1 MNTKRFILSVFLSWL
16 LLLSLDFLAH
26 ATLLRSFWAME
37 LAALK
42 SLEDLFLLIPSG
54 YLSFLLLTWLM
65 GWLYTRFYGKEG
77 NAVKGMIFGAKFGG
91 LYALSLLLGWFSFLN
106 LSFLFLFWICFV
118 YFIEL
123 MAVGLCFG
131 YLMHPPKVK
140 KRGWIII
147 SVFFFIFALGIVLQN
162 F

>member
-26 ATLLRSFWAME
+26 ASLLRSFWAME

-42 SLEDLFLLIPSG
+42 PLEDLFLLIPSG
-54 YLSFLLLTWLM
+54 YLSFLLLT
-65 GWLYTRFYGKEG
+65 
-77 NAVKGMIFGAKFGG
+77 G
-91 LYALSLLLGWFSFLN
+91 LVGWFSFLN
-106 LSFLFLFWICFV
+106 LSFLFLFLICLV

-147 SVFFFIFALGIVLQN
+147 SVFFFIFAIKNIV
-162 F
+162 

>member
-1 MNTKRFILSVFLSWL
+1 MNTKRFILSVFLSRL

-26 ATLLRSFWAME
+26 ASLLRSFWAME

-42 SLEDLFLLIPSG
+42 PLEDLFLLIPSG
-54 YLSFLLLTWLM
+54 YLSFLLLT
-65 GWLYTRFYGKEG
+65 
-77 NAVKGMIFGAKFGG
+77 G
-91 LYALSLLLGWFSFLN
+91 LVGWFSFLN
-106 LSFLFLFWICFV
+106 LSFLFLFLICLV

-147 SVFFFIFALGIVLQN
+147 SVFFFIFAIKNIV
-162 F
+162 

>member
-26 ATLLRSFWAME
+26 ASLLRSFWAME

-42 SLEDLFLLIPSG
+42 PLEDLFLLIPSG
-54 YLSFLLLTWLM
+54 YLSFLLLT
-65 GWLYTRFYGKEG
+65 
-77 NAVKGMIFGAKFGG
+77 G
-91 LYALSLLLGWFSFLN
+91 LVGWFSFLN
-106 LSFLFLFWICFV
+106 LSFLFLFLICFV

-147 SVFFFIFALGIVLQN
+147 SVFFFIFAIKNIV
-162 F
+162 